1 MTLLLRG
8 VFAALAVLVLAAQVV
23 RSGADAAA
31 GRPADA
37 AAALA
42 AAFPALGLRPAPPPV
57 PGTLAGVAVGCLQ
70 PVTLAWVDFNGLGQ
84 ATASALLTRPGEPRF
99 VYLGF
104 VGARAAPAPIAAR
117 WAAASLLHVLGLR
130 AGEVPR
136 EVVLVMLPPAC
147 PELAGLDWSKL
158 SPWR

>member
-8 VFAALAVLVLAAQVV
+8 LFVALAVLVLAAQVA
-23 RSGADAAA
+23 RGRADTAAD
-31 GRPADA
+31 RPADP

-42 AAFPALGLRPAPPPV
+42 ALGLSPVPAPL
-57 PGTLAGVAVGCLQ
+57 PGTLAATVAGCPQ

-84 ATASALLTRPGEPRF
+84 AVVRALLTWPGTPRF

-117 WAAASLLHVLGLR
+117 WAAASLLHVVGLR
-130 AGEVPR
+130 PGEVPR
-136 EVVLVMLPPAC
+136 AVVLVVLPPAC
-147 PELAGLDWSKL
+147 PELAGLDWSRL